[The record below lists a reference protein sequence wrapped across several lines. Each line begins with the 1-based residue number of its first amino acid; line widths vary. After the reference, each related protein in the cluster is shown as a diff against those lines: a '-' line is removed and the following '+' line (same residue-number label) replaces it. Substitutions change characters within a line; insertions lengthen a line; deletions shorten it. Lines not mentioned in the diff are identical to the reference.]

1 MSQTFRTT
9 GLVLVLSFV
18 VCATRPLVAQQT
30 ASQFYL
36 SYRAAFDKAMKM
48 EELLPYMAKNAR
60 AQMEATPA
68 ADRPKMFGM
77 LKMVARVTDL
87 KILKEV
93 KTPTGG
99 ATLTVEGLDPDKKK
113 TTGTIDIVK
122 EDGAW
127 KLDKES
133 WSASS

>member
-1 MSQTFRTT
+1 MSQRFRTI

-18 VCATRPLVAQQT
+18 VAMAAPLFAQQT
-30 ASQFYL
+30 ASQFYM
-36 SYRAAFDKAMKM
+36 SYRAAFDKAMTM
-48 EELLPYMAKNAR
+48 EELLPYMAKDAR

-77 LKMVARVTDL
+77 LKMVAKVTDL
-87 KILKEV
+87 KILKET
-93 KTPTGG
+93 KNADGS

-113 TTGTIDIVK
+113 ATGTIEIMK

-127 KLDKES
+127 KLGKES